1 MIQLVPIVLFTY
13 LRLDSLKKT
22 VSALSN
28 NSLAAESDLIVFS
41 DGSKSLKD
49 DKIVLE
55 VRAYLKTI
63 KGFKSIKIHESRSN
77 KGLAASII
85 HGVSEV
91 LKFYPSAIVLEDDL
105 ITSTNF
111 LAFMNQAL
119 DYYKDKPEIL
129 AVSGFSPRIKG
140 LRKDEVY
147 FTHRASSWGWACW
160 EDRWSKIDW
169 NCEYYD
175 EFKESTKLKSKFNE
189 MGSDMSL
196 MMKRQMEGKLNS
208 WAIRFC
214 FNQFQQQL
222 YSVHPAISKIQNI
235 GFSDELA
242 TNTYQKFNRFSSN
255 LDNSGNE
262 EFVFNNEISL
272 DPNVI
277 KQFIKDNSIEARI
290 MNKLLNLFK

>member
-13 LRLDSLKKT
+13 QRLDCLKKT
-22 VSALSN
+22 VRALVN
-28 NSLAAESDLIVFS
+28 NSLATDSDLIIFS
-41 DGSKSLKD
+41 DGSKSIKD
-49 DKIVLE
+49 NHSVNE

-63 KGFKSIKIHESRSN
+63 QGFKSITIHESISN
-77 KGLAASII
+77 KGLATSII
-85 HGVSEV
+85 QGVSDV
-91 LKFYPSAIVLEDDL
+91 LKVYSSAIILEDDL

-119 DYYKDKPEIL
+119 DYYQDKPEIL
-129 AVSGFSPRIKG
+129 AISGFSPTIKG
-140 LRKDEVY
+140 LREEEVY

-169 NCEYYD
+169 NCEYYN
-175 EFKESTKLKSKFNE
+175 EFKQSTTLKSKFNK

-214 FNQFQQQL
+214 FHQFQHQL
-222 YSVHPAISKIQNI
+222 FSVHPAISKIQNI
-235 GFSDELA
+235 GISDTQA
-242 TNTYQKFNRFSSN
+242 TNTNQKFNRFSST
-255 LDNSGNE
+255 LDHSGND
-262 EFVFNNEISL
+262 EFEFYNQILL
-272 DPNVI
+272 DPKVI

-290 MNKLLNLFK
+290 MNKLLNLYK